1 MSRARPETIG
11 GQGVVG
17 RQARQPFFLLA
28 AGTPVIELLDVILS
42 FLLEVVLPRL
52 LELILPLWKQG

>member
-1 MSRARPETIG
+1 MSRARPKSIG

-28 AGTPVIELLDVILS
+28 AGDSSARNARFDSVTLLDV
-42 FLLEVVLPRL
+42 VLPGL

>member
-1 MSRARPETIG
+1 M
-11 GQGVVG
+11 
-17 RQARQPFFLLA
+17 L
-28 AGTPVIELLDVILS
+28 ELLDLILS

>member
-1 MSRARPETIG
+1 
-11 GQGVVG
+11 
-17 RQARQPFFLLA
+17 
-28 AGTPVIELLDVILS
+28 VIELLDVILS